1 MSIKNHEPSIARR
14 SIVSA
19 IVGAI
24 VLSVAASAFAFDLGT
39 LLNNKP
45 KEPDKFA
52 LIGAD
57 QLSKLMADPNSHV
70 NIYDA
75 NGWGLRSSAGVVPGA
90 HLLTSDD
97 KYDVATTLPPDKS
110 AKLVFYCADPKCTAS
125 HEAARRAIA
134 AGYTDVS
141 VMSDGIQGWV
151 AAGKP
156 VEHPKLEESNNT

>member
-1 MSIKNHEPSIARR
+1 MHLRTRR

-24 VLSVAASAFAFDLGT
+24 VLCAAAPAFAFDIGT

-52 LIGAD
+52 VIRVDRLA
-57 QLSKLMADPNSHV
+57 SLMNDPNSRV

-75 NGWGLRSSAGVVPGA
+75 NGWGLRSTAGVIPGA

-97 KYDVATTLPPDKS
+97 KYDVAKELPPNKD
-110 AKLVFYCADPKCTAS
+110 AKLVFYCAD
-125 HEAARRAIA
+125 
-134 AGYTDVS
+134 
-141 VMSDGIQGWV
+141 
-151 AAGKP
+151 
-156 VEHPKLEESNNT
+156 LL

>member
-1 MSIKNHEPSIARR
+1 MSIYLRARR
-14 SIVSA
+14 SVVLA

-24 VLSVAASAFAFDLGT
+24 VLSAAASAFAFDIGSI
-39 LLNNKP
+39 LNNKP

-57 QLSKLMADPNSHV
+57 NLASLMANPNSHV

-75 NGWGLRSSAGVVPGA
+75 NGWGLRSSAGVIPGA
-90 HLLTSDD
+90 HLLSSDD

-110 AKLVFYCADPKCTAS
+110 AKLVFYCADPQCTAS

-156 VEHPKLEESNNT
+156 VEHPKLQESKNS